1 MEEEK
6 DEQNILTKYIYV
18 STGRRKRAKAALI
31 ALWDKLFDTEEEK
44 AEKERERERAMAE
57 ALANSIPAP
66 DPEDPMP
73 KDDDDEEFKLNSWY
87 PAVLVVGAAAFM
99 LNGKL

>member
-1 MEEEK
+1 M
-6 DEQNILTKYIYV
+6 TKYIYV

-31 ALWDKLFDTEEEK
+31 ALWDKLFDTDEEK
-44 AEKERERERAMAE
+44 AEKEREREKALAE
-57 ALANSIPAP
+57 ALANSIPSAP

-73 KDDDDEEFKLNSWY
+73 KDDDDEEFRINSWY
-87 PAVLVVGAAAFM
+87 PAVLVVGAAALM